1 LTASISI
8 IIPTLN
14 ESSIIVDTLRS
25 LQPMRARGHE
35 IILVD
40 GGSGDDTIKLAQ
52 PYVDK
57 TISTSPGR
65 ARQMN
70 KGALNATK
78 KFLWFLHADTCVP
91 EDVDQ
96 LIVHA
101 LNDDKAPWG
110 YFDVRL
116 SGKHLLLRVVEK
128 SMNLRTRLTGIATG
142 DQGIFITKENF
153 FNANGFAD
161 IPLMEDIELSR
172 RLKKYRKPVRLYPKI
187 ITSSRRWE
195 KNGILKTIFLMW
207 RLRLAYALGADPQ
220 KLAILY
226 R

>member
-1 LTASISI
+1 MSISI

-14 ESSIIVDTLRS
+14 ESSVIVSTLRS

-78 KFLWFLHADTCVP
+78 NFLWFLHADTCIP
-91 EDVDQ
+91 E
-96 LIVHA
+96 
-101 LNDDKAPWG
+101 
-110 YFDVRL
+110 
-116 SGKHLLLRVVEK
+116 
-128 SMNLRTRLTGIATG
+128 
-142 DQGIFITKENF
+142 
-153 FNANGFAD
+153 NA
-161 IPLMEDIELSR
+161 
-172 RLKKYRKPVRLYPKI
+172 
-187 ITSSRRWE
+187 
-195 KNGILKTIFLMW
+195 
-207 RLRLAYALGADPQ
+207 
-220 KLAILY
+220 
-226 R
+226 